1 MNFIVEHLI
10 KGYYAVETIRNV
22 EELDTSRFAEI
33 LGIWITDSEEETQIM
48 EKELKE
54 MRHERSSKPS
64 EALHQQ

>member
-10 KGYYAVETIRNV
+10 KGHYAVETIRNV
-22 EELDTSRFAEI
+22 EDLDTSRFVNI

-54 MRHERSSKPS
+54 MRGERSSKPS